1 MLRRAL
7 GEDLP
12 RLVEIWMGM
21 MREHERF
28 DARLVLTSNAASS
41 YQNYLMMHIR
51 SPKSIVVVAEEEGL
65 IAGFC
70 CAYMCANLP
79 MFQPPEFGYISDLA
93 VDGACQRQGLG
104 SQILDYVT
112 EWFSRYAIRC
122 IQLQVYSNNEPGKQ
136 FWSSKGYKPFVERR
150 WLGLS

>member
-7 GEDLP
+7 GDDLP
-12 RLVEIWMGM
+12 RMVEIWMEM

-28 DARLVLTSNAASS
+28 DNRLVLTSNAASS
-41 YQNYLMMHIR
+41 YQNYLLMHIR
-51 SPKSIVVVAEEEGL
+51 SPKSIVVVAEDEGR
-65 IAGFC
+65 IVGFC

-79 MFQPPEFGYISDLA
+79 MFQPSEFGYISDLA

-122 IQLQVYSNNEPGKQ
+122 IQLQVYSNNEQGKQ